1 MKKIF
6 AFLLCALC
14 VAPFVAAQPLARV
27 APQQVGIDPERML
40 NADRIILDAINNQ
53 EIPGA
58 VLAVVKDGKMAYLK
72 AYGNRRIVPNTE
84 PMTAN
89 TIFDMASCS
98 KSLGT
103 AVCFMS
109 LIEKGYVRLQDAVS
123 TYIPGFTGWTSAD
136 GKNKTTIRVE
146 HLLTHTSGIPP
157 YVTPTELRKQ
167 FGEKANADSL
177 IKYIATC
184 PRDFE
189 PGTDFQ
195 YSCLNFITLQRI
207 LESVTGMSLRDYAQK
222 YVFQPLGMKHTDYLP
237 CHLDEKSGL
246 WVNDQNVVVT
256 DEALFTSDDK
266 KLKSASSKGYYIA
279 PTEKQAANPK
289 ICFTGQV
296 HDPLA
301 REINLG
307 ISGNAGLFTTAEDV
321 AILCAALQNG
331 GELNGVR
338 ILSPLTVKT
347 MRTVPRDESSLGRA
361 LGWDVFSPYASNV
374 GNLFSPET
382 YGHTGYT
389 GTSVII
395 DPVNDVS
402 VILLTNRAHP
412 DDGGASVRLRTIV
425 ANAVAGAVIDTRKGF
440 SNDNKAA
447 TELYY
452 PYYYTRFMEFMDQP
466 AITENDIVMLGN
478 SLTEGGKDWGK
489 RLGWKNVVNRGIIGD
504 EINGIYDRLHQ
515 ILPGKPKK
523 IYLLSG
529 VNDVSHHLS
538 TDEIVARMARLLD
551 RIQSESPATEIVLQS
566 LLPINESFHRYKNLN
581 GKTYQIPEI
590 NARLAQLAKEKGI
603 QFINL
608 FPLFENPGTNVLR
621 KELTSDGLHLNE
633 EGYKIWTKAILDAE
647 KARK

>member
-6 AFLLCALC
+6 ALLLCALC
-14 VAPFVAAQPLARV
+14 VAPLVAAQPLTRV
-27 APQQVGIDPERML
+27 APQKVGIDPERML
-40 NADRIILDAINNQ
+40 NADRIINDAVNNK

-72 AYGNRRIVPNTE
+72 AYGNRRIVPDTE

-103 AVCFMS
+103 AVCFMT

-123 TYIPGFTGWTSAD
+123 TYIPEFSGWTSAD
-136 GKNKTTIRVE
+136 GKSKSTIRIE
-146 HLLTHTSGIPP
+146 HLLTHTSGIPA
-157 YVTPTELRKQ
+157 YVTPNELRKH
-167 FGEKANADSL
+167 FGEKANSDSL

-184 PRDFE
+184 KRDFE

-207 LESVTGMSLRDYAQK
+207 LEQVSGMSLRDYARK
-222 YVFQPLGMKHTDYLP
+222 YVFEPLGMKHTDYLP

-256 DEALFTSDDK
+256 DDDLYTTDEK
-266 KLKSASSKGYYIA
+266 TQSSTSKGYYIA

-289 ICFTGQV
+289 ICLTGQV

-338 ILSPLTVKT
+338 ILSPLTVKA
-347 MRTVPRDESSLGRA
+347 MRTVPRDELPLGRA
-361 LGWDVFSPYASNV
+361 LGWDLYSPYASNV

-412 DDGGASVRLRTIV
+412 DDEGGVVRLRTLV

-440 SNDNKAA
+440 SDDNKAS
-447 TELYY
+447 TELYF

-538 TDEIVARMARLLD
+538 TDEIVARMERLLS
-551 RIQSESPATEIVLQS
+551 RIQAESPSTEIVLQS
-566 LLPINESFHRYKNLN
+566 LLPIDEGFRRYKNLN

-590 NARLAQLAKEKGI
+590 NARLAQLAKKKGI
-603 QFINL
+603 RFINL
-608 FPLFENPGTNVLR
+608 FPLFEKPGTNVLR
-621 KELTSDGLHLNE
+621 KELTTDGLHLNE
-633 EGYKIWTKAILDAE
+633 EGYKIWTKAILDDQ
-647 KARK
+647 KAHK

>member
-6 AFLLCALC
+6 ALLMCVLCA
-14 VAPFVAAQPLARV
+14 APFVAAQPLPRV
-27 APQQVGIDPERML
+27 APQKVGIDPELML
-40 NADRIILDAINNQ
+40 NADRIINDAVNNQ

-72 AYGNRRIVPNTE
+72 AYGNRQIVPSAE

-89 TIFDMASCS
+89 AIFDMASCS

-123 TYIPGFTGWTSAD
+123 TYIPGFNGWQSED
-136 GKNKTTIRVE
+136 GKNKSTIRIE
-146 HLLTHTSGIPP
+146 HLLTHTSGIPS
-157 YVTPTELRKQ
+157 YVTPNQLRKQ
-167 FGEKANADSL
+167 FGETANSDSL

-184 PRDFE
+184 KRDFE

-207 LESVTGMSLRDYAQK
+207 LEQITGMTLRDYAKK
-222 YVFQPLGMKHTDYLP
+222 YVFEPLGMKHTDYLP
-237 CHLDEKSGL
+237 CHLDAKSGL

-256 DEALFTSDDK
+256 DEGIFTTDDSK
-266 KLKSASSKGYYIA
+266 AKSSTSRGYYIA

-307 ISGNAGLFTTAEDV
+307 ISGNAGLFTTAEDA

-338 ILSPLTVKT
+338 ILSPLTVKA
-347 MRTVPRDESSLGRA
+347 MRTVPRDELPLGRA
-361 LGWDVFSPYASNV
+361 LGWDLYSPYASNV
-374 GNLFSPET
+374 GNLFSPEA

-412 DDGGASVRLRTIV
+412 DDAGGVVRLRTLV

-440 SNDNKAA
+440 SEENKAS
-447 TELYY
+447 TEHYF
-452 PYYYTRFMEFMDQP
+452 PYYYTRFLEFMDQP
-466 AITENDIVMLGN
+466 AITSNDIVMLGN

-529 VNDVSHHLS
+529 VNDVSHHLT
-538 TDEIVARMARLLD
+538 TDEIVARMRRLIE
-551 RIQSESPATEIVLQS
+551 RIQSESPATELVLQS
-566 LLPINESFHRYKNLN
+566 LLPINESFKRYKNLN

-590 NARLAQLAKEKGI
+590 NARLAELAKEKGI

-608 FPLFENPGTNVLR
+608 FPLFEQPGTNVLR
-621 KELTSDGLHLNE
+621 KELTSDGLHLND